1 MIVPGIVI
9 DCNERFVIVKCS
21 KNEACGSCPSKQKC
35 ASKSVS
41 LFFSDDNCQLLKI
54 SNIQRLCLVKQQV
67 VGLEIPDSFIYKS
80 TVAIYFIPIFV
91 SIVISIIID
100 CFFNNEIMSMLSFVI
115 CIILQSFFLRFF
127 VVAKKVR
134 IIVE

>member
-21 KNEACGSCPSKQKC
+21 KNEACGSCSSKQKC

-80 TVAIYFIPIFV
+80 TVAIYFIPIFG

>member
-1 MIVPGIVI
+1 MIVRGIVI
-9 DCNERFVIVKCS
+9 DCNDSFVIVKCS

-35 ASKSVS
+35 VSKSVP

-80 TVAIYFIPIFV
+80 TVVIYFIPIFV
-91 SIVISIIID
+91 SIVISIILD
-100 CFFNNEIMSMLSFVI
+100 NLFNNEMLTILSFVLCVLVQPRLFMAHVTRNI
-115 CIILQSFFLRFF
+115 KI
-127 VVAKKVR
+127 VAY
-134 IIVE
+134 

>member
-9 DCNERFVIVKCS
+9 DCNDSFVIVKCS

-35 ASKSVS
+35 VSKSVP

-80 TVAIYFIPIFV
+80 TVAIYFVPIFV
-91 SIVISIIID
+91 SIVISIILD
-100 CFFNNEIMSMLSFVI
+100 NLFNNEMLTILSFVLCVLVQPRLFMAHVTRNI
-115 CIILQSFFLRFF
+115 KI
-127 VVAKKVR
+127 VAY
-134 IIVE
+134 

>member
-1 MIVPGIVI
+1 MIVRGIVI
-9 DCNERFVIVKCS
+9 DCNDSFVIVKCS

-35 ASKSVS
+35 VSKSVP

-80 TVAIYFIPIFV
+80 TVAIYFVPIFV
-91 SIVISIIID
+91 SIVISIVLD
-100 CFFNNEIMSMLSFVI
+100 NLFNNEMLTILSFVLCVLVQPRLFMAHVTRNI
-115 CIILQSFFLRFF
+115 KI
-127 VVAKKVR
+127 VAY
-134 IIVE
+134 

>member
-1 MIVPGIVI
+1 MIVRGIVI
-9 DCNERFVIVKCS
+9 DCNDSFVIVKCS

-35 ASKSVS
+35 VSKSVP

-80 TVAIYFIPIFV
+80 IVAIYFVPIFV

-100 CFFNNEIMSMLSFVI
+100 IWLKNEVVSIISFVL
-115 CIILQSFFLRFF
+115 CILFQSIFFRFL
-127 VVAKKVR
+127 VARYVR
-134 IIVE
+134 IVVE

>member
-1 MIVPGIVI
+1 MIVRGIVI
-9 DCNERFVIVKCS
+9 DCNDSFVIVKCS

-35 ASKSVS
+35 VSKSVP

-80 TVAIYFIPIFV
+80 TVAIYFVPIFV
-91 SIVISIIID
+91 SIVISIILD
-100 CFFNNEIMSMLSFVI
+100 NLFNNEMLTILSFVLCVLVQPRLFMAHVTRNI
-115 CIILQSFFLRFF
+115 KI
-127 VVAKKVR
+127 VAY
-134 IIVE
+134 

>member
-1 MIVPGIVI
+1 MIVRGIVI
-9 DCNERFVIVKCS
+9 DCNDSFVIVKCS

-35 ASKSVS
+35 VSKSVP

-100 CFFNNEIMSMLSFVI
+100 CFFNNEIM
-115 CIILQSFFLRFF
+115 
-127 VVAKKVR
+127 
-134 IIVE
+134 

>member
-54 SNIQRLCLVKQQV
+54 SNIQRLCLVKQHLQH
-67 VGLEIPDSFIYKS
+67 
-80 TVAIYFIPIFV
+80 TAFV
-91 SIVISIIID
+91 FSKTAS
-100 CFFNNEIMSMLSFVI
+100 S
-115 CIILQSFFLRFF
+115 RT
-127 VVAKKVR
+127 
-134 IIVE
+134 

>member
-1 MIVPGIVI
+1 MIVRGIVI
-9 DCNERFVIVKCS
+9 DCNDSFVIVKCS

-35 ASKSVS
+35 VSKSVP

-91 SIVISIIID
+91 SIVISIILD
-100 CFFNNEIMSMLSFVI
+100 NLFNNEMLTILSFVLCVLVQPRLFMAHVTRNI
-115 CIILQSFFLRFF
+115 KI
-127 VVAKKVR
+127 VAY
-134 IIVE
+134 

>member
-80 TVAIYFIPIFV
+80 TVAIYF
-91 SIVISIIID
+91 
-100 CFFNNEIMSMLSFVI
+100 FNNEIMSMLSFVI